1 MSTDR
6 ARHGA
11 GTAASQGGRY
21 KAVPRSES
29 AEKFGS
35 VDRGWPAIE
44 MESHQWRSAVD
55 PSSLPRSVQRF
66 LNSGEYQS
74 AVTADIANAPIALS
88 SRLSTLVTDASVE
101 IARFD
106 AEVGHEIN
114 HFSAV
119 LLRTESVASSKIENP
134 TASARAIADAEL
146 TGTGGGN
153 ATLIVANT
161 KAMTAA
167 LNLSDHLDADAI
179 LAMHQ
184 ALLGDSDPTI
194 AGKWRTDQVWIG
206 GGNFS
211 PHEAM
216 FVPPHHDRVEAA
228 IDDLVEFMVRDN
240 APPLAQAAIA
250 HAQFETI
257 HPFPDGNGRTG
268 RALIHAM
275 LRSKRLT
282 RNVSVPISAGLLAD
296 TGRYFDALDSY
307 RAGDLEP
314 IVEQMCDASYAA
326 VGNGRQLAA
335 DLRDVR
341 DGWVGLIKAR
351 SDSTVWKVADL
362 LVRQPVVDST
372 LLEKE
377 LGVSNTNALIALKK
391 LEDAGILTSY
401 RSSRRGRAWRST
413 EVLQC
418 LDSFAARAGRRNLSG

>member
-1 MSTDR
+1 MSHAESDEEF
-6 ARHGA
+6 GP
-11 GTAASQGGRY
+11 
-21 KAVPRSES
+21 VP
-29 AEKFGS
+29 
-35 VDRGWPAIE
+35 PIE
-44 MESHQWRSAVD
+44 WETHQWRSAVD
-55 PSSLPRSVQRF
+55 SSLLPHSVQRSIR
-66 LNSGEYQS
+66 NGEYLS
-74 AVTADIANAPIALS
+74 AVTQPIAHAPVVLS
-88 SRLSTLVTDASVE
+88 PQLSTLVTDASVE

-119 LLRTESVASSKIENP
+119 LLRTESVASSKIENLR
-134 TASARAIADAEL
+134 ASARAIADAEL
-146 TGTGGGN
+146 TGAGGGN

-167 LNLSDHLDADAI
+167 MELSDRLDADAI
-179 LAMHQ
+179 LSMHH
-184 ALLGDSDPTI
+184 ALLADSDPKI

-216 FVPPHHDRVEAA
+216 FVPPHHDRVQPA
-228 IDDLVEFMVRDN
+228 IDDLVRFMARDDM
-240 APPLAQAAIA
+240 PPLAQAAIA

-275 LRSKRLT
+275 LRSKGLT
-282 RNVSVPISAGLLAD
+282 RHVSVPISAGLLAD
-296 TGRYFDALDSY
+296 TGRYFDTLGAY

-335 DLRDVR
+335 DLREVR
-341 DGWVGLIKAR
+341 DDWGSRITAR
-351 SDSTVWKVADL
+351 RDSTVWKVADL
-362 LVRQPVVDST
+362 LIRQPVLDSA
-372 LLEKE
+372 LLERE
-377 LGVSNTNALIALKK
+377 LGVSNTNALIALKN
-391 LEDAGILTSY
+391 LEDAGILTSD
-401 RSSRRGRAWRST
+401 RSSKRGRAWRST

-418 LDSFAARAGRRNLSG
+418 LDLFAARAGRRNLSR